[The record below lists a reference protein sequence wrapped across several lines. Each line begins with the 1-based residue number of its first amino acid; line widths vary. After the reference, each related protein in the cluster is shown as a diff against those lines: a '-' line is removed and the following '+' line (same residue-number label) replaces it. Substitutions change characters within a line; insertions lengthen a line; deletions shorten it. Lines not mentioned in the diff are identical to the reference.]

1 MAAPTYYV
9 SRPVVLLDGQ
19 TNNALSTDILTLL
32 VEETTEGLFRC
43 EATFNNFGAHGS
55 DADYLYFGR
64 DILDFG
70 KDFAIKLG
78 PGDEARQVFKGRISA
93 LEAEYPSG
101 GGGLLV
107 ALAEDRL
114 QDLRMTRRTRTFDD
128 VSDED
133 VMQQI
138 ANDHGLDTDISI
150 NGPTY
155 KVLAQVNQSDL
166 AFLRERARCVNAE
179 LWVEEDKKLFAHS
192 RTDRASAVGDPIDMA
207 YGVNLFSFSVRADLA
222 HQCTELGVAGWDV
235 AAKDAI
241 EETADESAISAEL
254 NDGQSSG
261 SSILQ
266 QAFAKRKER
275 IVHMTPFTNDEARS
289 FAQARYR
296 DLARC
301 FITGT
306 GVADGDARVRVG
318 TTLNIGGLGSL
329 FNGKYYVSR
338 VRHTYDG
345 TYGFRTEFEVER
357 PGLGQ
362 AAQ

>member
-1 MAAPTYYV
+1 MTAPTYYV
-9 SRPVVLLDGQ
+9 SRPVVVLGGKIND
-19 TNNALSTDILTLL
+19 ALSTDILTLL

-43 EATFNNFGAHGS
+43 EATFNNFGAHGG

-70 KDFAIKLG
+70 KDFAIRLG
-78 PGDEARQVFKGRISA
+78 PGDEMRQVFKGRLSA
-93 LEAEYPSG
+93 LEAEYPPG

-114 QDLRMTRRTRTFDD
+114 QDLRMTRRTRTFED

-138 ANDHGLDTDISI
+138 ADEHGLDTDISI
-150 NGPTY
+150 DGPTY

-179 LWVEEDKKLFAHS
+179 LWVEDKKLLAHS
-192 RTDRASAVGDPIDMA
+192 RTERASDVGDPIDMA

-241 EETADESAISAEL
+241 EETADESSISAEL

-261 SSILQ
+261 GSILQ
-266 QAFAKRKER
+266 QAFAERKER
-275 IVHMTPFTNDEARS
+275 IVHMTPFTNDEARA
-289 FAQARYR
+289 FARARYR
-296 DLARC
+296 ERARG
-301 FITGT
+301 FLTGT

-329 FNGKYYVSR
+329 FNGKYYVTHA
-338 VRHTYDG
+338 RHTYDG

-357 PGLGQ
+357 PGLGR

>member
-1 MAAPTYYV
+1 MPVPTLYV
-9 SRPVVLLDGQ
+9 SRPVVLLSGQ
-19 TNNALSTDILTLL
+19 NNAALSTDILTML

-43 EATFNNFGAHGS
+43 EATFNNFGAHGN

-64 DILDFG
+64 DVLDFG
-70 KDFAIKLG
+70 KDFSIKVG

-107 ALAEDRL
+107 VLAEDRL
-114 QDLRMTRRTRTFDD
+114 HDLRMTRRTRTFED
-128 VSDED
+128 VSDQD

-138 ANDHGLDTDISI
+138 AQEHSLDTDISVD
-150 NGPTY
+150 GPTY

-166 AFLRERARCVNAE
+166 AFLRERARGINAE
-179 LWVEEDKKLFAHS
+179 LWVEDKKLFAHS
-192 RTDRASAVGDPIDMA
+192 RTDRASALGDPIDVA
-207 YGVNLFSFSVRADLA
+207 YGINLFSFSVRADLA

-235 AAKDAI
+235 AAKDSI
-241 EETADESAISAEL
+241 EETADQSAISAEL
-254 NDGQSSG
+254 NDGESSG
-261 SSILQ
+261 GSILQ
-266 QAFAKRKER
+266 KAFAERKER
-275 IVHMTPFTNDEARS
+275 IVHMTPFTGEEAKA

-296 DLARC
+296 ERARC
-301 FITGT
+301 FVTGS
-306 GVADGDARVRVG
+306 GVTDGDARIRVG
-318 TTLNIGGLGSL
+318 TTLRVGGVGSL

-357 PGLGQ
+357 PGLGK

>member
-1 MAAPTYYV
+1 MTAPTFYI
-9 SRPVVLLDGQ
+9 SRPVVLLDGKVHD
-19 TNNALSTDILTLL
+19 ALSTDILTLL

-43 EATFNNFGAHGS
+43 EATFNNFGTHGS

-64 DILDFG
+64 DVLDFG

-101 GGGLLV
+101 GGALLV

-138 ANDHGLDTDISI
+138 ADEHGLDTDISI
-150 NGPTY
+150 DGPTY
-155 KVLAQVNQSDL
+155 IVLAQVNQSDL
-166 AFLRERARCVNAE
+166 AFLRERARCVNVE
-179 LWVEEDKKLFAHS
+179 LWVEDKKLFAHT
-192 RTDRASAVGDPIDMA
+192 RTDRASSLGDPIDMA
-207 YGVNLFSFSVRADLA
+207 YGVNLLSFSVRADLA

-254 NDGQSSG
+254 NDGESSG

-266 QAFAKRKER
+266 QAFAERKER
-275 IVHMTPFTNDEARS
+275 IVHMTPFTTEEARA

-296 DLARC
+296 ERARY

-318 TTLNIGGLGSL
+318 TTLAIGGLGPL
-329 FNGKYYVSR
+329 FNGNYYASR

-362 AAQ
+362 AVQ

>member
-1 MAAPTYYV
+1 MAAPTLYT
-9 SRPVVLLDGQ
+9 SRPVVALGGQ
-19 TNNALSTDILTLL
+19 RNDALSTDILTVL
-32 VEETTEGLFRC
+32 VEETTEGLYRC
-43 EATFNNFGAHGS
+43 EATFNNYGTSGNN
-55 DADYLYFGR
+55 ADYLYFGR
-64 DILDFG
+64 DVLDFG
-70 KDFAIKLG
+70 KDFAVQLG
-78 PGDEARQVFKGRISA
+78 PGDLARQVFKGRISA
-93 LEAEYPSG
+93 LEAEYPAD

-107 ALAEDRL
+107 VLAEDRL
-114 QDLRMTRRTRTFDD
+114 HDLRMTRRTRTFED
-128 VSDED
+128 VSDQD

-138 ANDHGLDTDISI
+138 AQEHSLDTDISVD
-150 NGPTY
+150 GPTY

-166 AFLRERARCVNAE
+166 AFLRERARCINAE
-179 LWVEEDKKLFAHS
+179 LWVEDKKLFAYP
-192 RTDRASAVGDPIDMA
+192 RTDRASNVGDPIDVS

-241 EETADESAISAEL
+241 EETASESAISAEL
-254 NDGQSSG
+254 NNGESSG

-266 QAFAKRKER
+266 KAFAERKER
-275 IVHMTPFTNDEARS
+275 IVHMTPFTGEEARA

-296 DLARC
+296 ERARC
-301 FITGT
+301 FITGS
-306 GVADGDARVRVG
+306 GVVDGDARIRVG
-318 TTLNIGGLGSL
+318 TTLRVGGVGPL
-329 FNGKYYVSR
+329 FNGKYYVTR

>member
-1 MAAPTYYV
+1 MTAPTYYV
-9 SRPVVLLDGQ
+9 SRPVVVLGGQ
-19 TNNALSTDILTLL
+19 VNNALSTDILTLL

-43 EATFNNFGAHGS
+43 EATFNNFGAHGG
-55 DADYLYFGR
+55 DANYLYFGR

-70 KDFAIKLG
+70 KDFAIRLG
-78 PGDEARQVFKGRISA
+78 PGDEMRQVFKGRISA
-93 LEAEYPSG
+93 LEAEYPPG

-114 QDLRMTRRTRTFDD
+114 QDLRMTRRTRTCED

-133 VMQQI
+133 GMQQI
-138 ANDHGLDTDISI
+138 ADEHGLDTDISI
-150 NGPTY
+150 DGPTY

-179 LWVEEDKKLFAHS
+179 LWVEDKKLLAHS
-192 RTDRASAVGDPIDMA
+192 RTERASDVGDPIDMA

-261 SSILQ
+261 ASILQ
-266 QAFAKRKER
+266 QAFAERKER
-275 IVHMTPFTNDEARS
+275 IVHMTPYTNDEARA

-296 DLARC
+296 ERARC
-301 FITGT
+301 FLTGT

-318 TTLNIGGLGSL
+318 TTLAIGGLGSL
-329 FNGKYYVSR
+329 FNGKYYVTR

>member
-1 MAAPTYYV
+1 MAVPTAYV
-9 SRPVVLLDGQ
+9 SRPLVLLSDQ
-19 TNNALSTDILTLL
+19 RNDALSTDILTLL

-43 EATFNNFGAHGS
+43 EATFNNFDTRSSGT
-55 DADYLYFGR
+55 DYVYFGR
-64 DILDFG
+64 DVLDFG
-70 KDFAIKLG
+70 KDFAIQVG
-78 PGDEARQVFKGRISA
+78 AGDNARQVFKGRISA

-101 GGGLLV
+101 GGGMLV
-107 ALAEDRL
+107 VLAEDRL
-114 QDLRMTRRTRTFDD
+114 HDLRMTRRTRTFED
-128 VSDED
+128 VSDQD

-138 ANDHGLDTDISI
+138 AQEHSLDTDISVD
-150 NGPTY
+150 GPTY

-166 AFLRERARCVNAE
+166 AFLRERARCINAE
-179 LWVEEDKKLFAHS
+179 LWAEDKKLFAHS
-192 RTDRASAVGDPIDMA
+192 RTERASALGDPIDVV

-222 HQCTELGVAGWDV
+222 NQCTELGVAGWDV

-261 SSILQ
+261 GSILQ
-266 QAFAKRKER
+266 QAFAERKER
-275 IVHMTPFTNDEARS
+275 IVHMTPFTNDEARA

-306 GVADGDARVRVG
+306 GVADGDARIRVG
-318 TTLNIGGLGSL
+318 TTLRIGGLGPL
-329 FNGKYYVSR
+329 FNGKYYASR

-345 TYGFRTEFEVER
+345 TYGFRTEIEVER